1 VVDSVE
7 VVPDMNAPFVVKQS
21 TQWVL
26 RVLNGRLAGAER
38 PLHVGKYLRI
48 GHALDNDIVL
58 RGQGTAG
65 ISLLLDLADDQA
77 RVQVTSGEI
86 ALLGRPIGVNE
97 EAVLPPYVPL
107 QIGEFA
113 VAIGGDAEERWQE
126 AERIGQSIALPPI
139 TDKATAPERAGIAE
153 RLATRLYPVRDHF
166 TNRSSGMWFLAVLGI
181 LLLGFTAIAPITD
194 AIRGELYSPRAVKET
209 LSATG
214 FTGLKVTR
222 DVASQTLIVSGA
234 VSSDNDAM
242 RLRKLMADKFPGALV
257 DVTTPGSLAA
267 AATDILRNNKVDAEA
282 RPGRS
287 GAIRVVSEYLPQ
299 DRQIEL
305 TALLKRDLPTLK
317 TVEYQMDNRRGDRD
331 LQYFFN
337 ASRSGLATFV
347 DGNPGYIVTQDQT
360 RWFVGSVVPT
370 GHKILGIGNGRIIF
384 ERQGLI
390 EELVM

>member
-1 VVDSVE
+1 
-7 VVPDMNAPFVVKQS
+7 MNAPFVVKQS
-21 TQWVL
+21 TQWML

-38 PLHVGKYLRI
+38 PLHIGKFLRVGH
-48 GHALDNDIVL
+48 GLDNDIVL

-77 RVQVTSGEI
+77 RVRVTSGEI
-86 ALLGRPIGVNE
+86 SLLGRPIGVDE
-97 EAVLPPYVPL
+97 EATLPPYVPL

-113 VAIGGDAEERWQE
+113 VAIGGDVEERWQE
-126 AERIGQSIALPPI
+126 AERIGKSITVPH
-139 TDKATAPERAGIAE
+139 TSDETAPPERAGLAE
-153 RLATRLYPVRDHF
+153 RIATRLYPVRDHF
-166 TNRSSGMWFLAVLGI
+166 ANRSSGMWFLALLGI
-181 LLLGFTAIAPITD
+181 IMLGFAAIAPITD
-194 AIRGELYSPRAVKET
+194 AIRGELYSPRAVKAT

-222 DVASQTLIVSGA
+222 DTASQTLIISGA
-234 VSSDNDAM
+234 VSSDGDAL
-242 RLRKLMADKFPGALV
+242 RLRKLMTDKFPGSLV
-257 DVTTPGSLAA
+257 DVSTPSSLAA

-287 GAIRVVSEYLPQ
+287 GAIRIVTEYLPQ
-299 DRQIEL
+299 DRQVEL
-305 TALLKRDLPTLK
+305 TAILKRDLPALTN
-317 TVEYQMDNRRGDRD
+317 VEYQMDNRRGDRD
-331 LQYFFN
+331 LQYFFS
-337 ASRSGLATFV
+337 ASRSGLATYV

-370 GHKILGIGNGRIIF
+370 GHKILSIGGGRITF

>member
-1 VVDSVE
+1 VE
-7 VVPDMNAPFVVKQS
+7 AVPDMNAPFVVKQS
-21 TQWVL
+21 TLWVL

-38 PLHVGKYLRI
+38 PLHVGKYLRV

-77 RVQVTSGEI
+77 RVRVTSGEI
-86 ALLGRPIGVNE
+86 SLLGRPVGVDE
-97 EAVLPPYVPL
+97 EAILPPYVPL
-107 QIGEFA
+107 KIGEFA
-113 VAIGGDAEERWQE
+113 VAIGGDVEERWQE
-126 AERIGQSIALPPI
+126 AERIGQAITLPH
-139 TDKATAPERAGIAE
+139 TDDKVAEPERAGIAE
-153 RLATRLYPVRDHF
+153 RIATRLYPVRDHF
-166 TNRSSGMWFLAVLGI
+166 ANRSGGMWFLAFLGVM
-181 LLLGFTAIAPITD
+181 LLGFAAIAPVTD
-194 AIRGELYSPRAVKET
+194 AIRGELYSPRAVKAT

-222 DVASQTLIVSGA
+222 DAASDTLIISGA
-234 VSSDNDAM
+234 VSSDSNAS
-242 RLRKLMADKFPGALV
+242 RLRKLIAEKFPGALV
-257 DVTTPGSLAA
+257 DITTPVSLAA
-267 AATDILRNNKVDAEA
+267 AATDILRNNKVDADA

-287 GAIRVVSEYLPQ
+287 GAIRIITEYLPQ

-305 TALLKRDLPTLK
+305 TEILKRDLPALK
-317 TVEYQMDNRRGDRD
+317 NVEYQMDNRRGDRD
-331 LQYFFN
+331 LQYFF
-337 ASRSGLATFV
+337 STSGSGLASYV

-370 GHKILGIGNGRIIF
+370 GHKILAIGGGRIIF

>member
-1 VVDSVE
+1 
-7 VVPDMNAPFVVKQS
+7 MNAPFSMKQS

-38 PLHVGKYLRI
+38 PLHVGKYLRV
-48 GHALDNDIVL
+48 GHGLDNDIVL
-58 RGQGTAG
+58 RGEGTNG

-77 RVQVTSGEI
+77 RVKVTSGEI
-86 ALLGRPIGVNE
+86 FLLGRPISIDE
-97 EAVLPPYVPL
+97 EAILPPYVPL

-113 VAIGGDAEERWQE
+113 VAIGGDAQDRWQE
-126 AERIGQSIALPPI
+126 AERIGQLIAAPNSNDPV
-139 TDKATAPERAGIAE
+139 AAPERAGIME
-153 RLATRLYPVRDHF
+153 RFATRLYPVRDHF
-166 TNRSSGMWFLAVLGI
+166 VNRSSGMWFLVLAGVM
-181 LLLGFTAIAPITD
+181 LLGFASIAPVTD
-194 AIRGELYSPRAVKET
+194 AIRGELYSPRAVQAT
-209 LSATG
+209 LTATG

-222 DVASQTLIVSGA
+222 DPASGTLIISGA
-234 VSSDNDAM
+234 VSSDTDAA

-257 DVTTPGSLAA
+257 DITTPGSLAA

-287 GAIRVVSEYLPQ
+287 GSIRVVTEYLPQ

-305 TALLKRDLPTLK
+305 TALLKRDLPALK
-317 TVEYQMDNRRGDRD
+317 NVEYQMDNRRGDRD

-337 ASRSGLATFV
+337 ASRSGLATYV

-370 GHKILGIGNGRIIF
+370 GHKILSIGSGRVVF

-390 EELVM
+390 EELAM

>member
-1 VVDSVE
+1 
-7 VVPDMNAPFVVKQS
+7 MNAPFAVKSS

-38 PLHVGKYLRI
+38 PLHVGKYLRV

-58 RGQGTAG
+58 RGQDTTG

-77 RVQVTSGEI
+77 RVRVTSGQI
-86 ALLGRPIGVNE
+86 LLLGRPIGVDE
-97 EAVLPPYVPL
+97 EAILPPYVPL

-113 VAIGGDAEERWQE
+113 VAIGGDAEERWHE
-126 AERIGQSIALPPI
+126 AERLGKAIAVPQSHDPAAAP
-139 TDKATAPERAGIAE
+139 PERAGLAE
-153 RLATRLYPVRDHF
+153 RIATRLYPVRDHF
-166 TNRSSGMWFLAVLGI
+166 ANRPGGMWFLVALGVI
-181 LLLGFTAIAPITD
+181 LLGFAAIAPITD
-194 AIRGELYSPRAVKET
+194 AIRGELYSPRAVRAT
-209 LSATG
+209 LAATG
-214 FTGLKVTR
+214 YSTLKVTR
-222 DVASQTLIVSGA
+222 DAASKTVIVSGA
-234 VSSDNDAM
+234 VGSENDAL
-242 RLRKLMADKFPGALV
+242 RLRKIMAEKFPGALV

-282 RPGRS
+282 RAGRS
-287 GAIRVVSEYLPQ
+287 GAIRIITEYLPQ

-305 TALLKRDLPTLK
+305 TAILKRDLPLLK
-317 TVEYQMDNRRGDRD
+317 NVEYQMDNRRGDRD

-337 ASRSGLATFV
+337 ASRSGLATYV

-370 GHKILGIGNGRIIF
+370 GHKILAIGNGRIIF

>member
-1 VVDSVE
+1 
-7 VVPDMNAPFVVKQS
+7 MNAPFVVKQS
-21 TQWVL
+21 TLWVL
-26 RVLNGRLAGAER
+26 RVLNGRLSGAER
-38 PLHVGKYLRI
+38 PLHVGKYLRV

-58 RGQGTAG
+58 RGQGTNG

-77 RVQVTSGEI
+77 RVRVTSGEI
-86 ALLGRPIGVNE
+86 SLLGRPIGVDE
-97 EAVLPPYVPL
+97 EAILPPYVPL

-126 AERIGQSIALPPI
+126 AERIGQSIAVPHAAGE
-139 TDKATAPERAGIAE
+139 ATVPERAGLAE
-153 RLATRLYPVRDHF
+153 RIATRLYPVRDHF
-166 TNRSSGMWFLAVLGI
+166 ANRSSGMWFLALLGV
-181 LLLGFTAIAPITD
+181 LLLGFAAIAPITD
-194 AIRGELYSPRAVKET
+194 AIRGELYSPRAVKAT

-214 FTGLKVTR
+214 FSGLKVTR
-222 DVASQTLIVSGA
+222 DVASKTLIISGA
-234 VSSDNDAM
+234 VGSDNDAA

-257 DVTTPGSLAA
+257 DITTPGSLAA

-287 GAIRVVSEYLPQ
+287 GAIRVITEYLPQ

-305 TALLKRDLPTLK
+305 TALLKRDLPALK
-317 TVEYQMDNRRGDRD
+317 NVEYQMDNRRGDRD

-337 ASRSGLATFV
+337 ASRSGLATYV

-370 GHKILGIGNGRIIF
+370 GHKILGIGSGRIIF

-390 EELVM
+390 EELIM

>member
-1 VVDSVE
+1 
-7 VVPDMNAPFVVKQS
+7 MNAPFVVKQS
-21 TQWVL
+21 TSWVL

-38 PLHVGKYLRI
+38 PLHVGKYLSV

-58 RGQGTAG
+58 RGEGTNG

-77 RVQVTSGEI
+77 RVRVTSGTI
-86 ALLGRPIGVNE
+86 SLLGRPIGVDE
-97 EAVLPPYVPL
+97 EAILPPYVPL

-113 VAIGGDAEERWQE
+113 VAIGGDVEARWQE
-126 AERIGQSIALPPI
+126 AERLGQSLTVSHSAEPL
-139 TDKATAPERAGIAE
+139 AEPEQAGIAE
-153 RLATRLYPVRDHF
+153 RMATRLYPIRDHF
-166 TNRSSGMWFLAVLGI
+166 TNRSGGMWFLALLGVM
-181 LLLGFTAIAPITD
+181 LLGFAAIAPITD
-194 AIRGELYSPRAVKET
+194 AIRGELYSPRAVKAT
-209 LSATG
+209 LAATG
-214 FTGLKVTR
+214 FTGLKVMQ
-222 DVASQTLIVSGA
+222 DSASDTLIISGA
-234 VSSDNDAM
+234 VGSENDAM
-242 RLRKLMADKFPGALV
+242 RLRKLMSEKFPGALI
-257 DVTTPGSLAA
+257 DVTTPSSLAA

-287 GAIRVVSEYLPQ
+287 GAIRIVTEYLPQ

-305 TALLKRDLPTLK
+305 TAILKRDLPALT

-337 ASRSGLATFV
+337 ASQSGLATYV
-347 DGNPGYIVTQDQT
+347 DGTPGYIVTQDQT

-370 GHKILGIGNGRIIF
+370 GHKILSIGSGRIVF

>member
-1 VVDSVE
+1 
-7 VVPDMNAPFVVKQS
+7 MNAPFAVKSS

-38 PLHVGKYLRI
+38 PLHVGKYLRV
-48 GHALDNDIVL
+48 GHGLDNDIVL
-58 RGQGTAG
+58 RGQGTTG

-77 RVQVTSGEI
+77 RVRVTSGQI
-86 ALLGRPIGVNE
+86 SLLGRPIDVDE
-97 EAVLPPYVPL
+97 EAILPPYVPL

-126 AERIGQSIALPPI
+126 AERLGKAIAVPQSDDA
-139 TDKATAPERAGIAE
+139 AAAPSERARLAE
-153 RLATRLYPVRDHF
+153 RIATRLYPVRDHF
-166 TNRSSGMWFLAVLGI
+166 ANRPGGMWFLVALGLI
-181 LLLGFTAIAPITD
+181 LLGFAAIAPITE
-194 AIRGELYSPRAVKET
+194 AIRGELYSPRTVRAT

-214 FTGLKVTR
+214 FSSLKVTR
-222 DVASQTLIVSGA
+222 DAASETVIVSGA
-234 VSSDNDAM
+234 VGSENDAL
-242 RLRKLMADKFPGALV
+242 RLRKIMAEKFPGALV

-282 RPGRS
+282 RAGRS
-287 GAIRVVSEYLPQ
+287 GAIRIITEYLPQ

-305 TALLKRDLPTLK
+305 TAILKRDLPVLK
-317 TVEYQMDNRRGDRD
+317 NVEYQMDNRRGDRD

-337 ASRSGLATFV
+337 ASRSGLATYV

-370 GHKILGIGNGRIIF
+370 GHKILAIGNGRIIF

>member
-1 VVDSVE
+1 
-7 VVPDMNAPFVVKQS
+7 MNAPFVVKPS

-38 PLHVGKYLRI
+38 PLHIGKYLRV

-58 RGQGTAG
+58 RGQGTTG

-77 RVQVTSGEI
+77 RVRVTSGEI
-86 ALLGRPIGVNE
+86 SLLGRPIGIDE
-97 EAVLPPYVPL
+97 EAILPPYVPL

-113 VAIGGDAEERWQE
+113 VAIGGDVEERWHE
-126 AERIGQSIALPPI
+126 AERLGKAIAVPQNN
-139 TDKATAPERAGIAE
+139 DAAAAAAPERAGLAE
-153 RLATRLYPVRDHF
+153 RIATRLYPVRDHF
-166 TNRSSGMWFLAVLGI
+166 ANRTSGMWFLVALGVM
-181 LLLGFTAIAPITD
+181 LLGFAAIAPITE
-194 AIRGELYSPRAVKET
+194 AIRGELYSPRAVKAT
-209 LSATG
+209 LAATG
-214 FTGLKVTR
+214 FSSLKVTR
-222 DVASQTLIVSGA
+222 DAASKTVIISGA
-234 VSSDNDAM
+234 VGSENDAL
-242 RLRKLMADKFPGALV
+242 RLRKLMAEKFPGALI
-257 DVTTPGSLAA
+257 DVTTPASLAA

-282 RPGRS
+282 RAGRS
-287 GAIRVVSEYLPQ
+287 GAIRVITEYLPQ

-305 TALLKRDLPTLK
+305 TAILKRDLPSLK
-317 TVEYQMDNRRGDRD
+317 NVEYQMDNRRGDRD

-337 ASRSGLATFV
+337 GSRSGLATFV

>member
-1 VVDSVE
+1 
-7 VVPDMNAPFVVKQS
+7 MNAPFVVKQS
-21 TQWVL
+21 TSWVL

-38 PLHVGKYLRI
+38 PLHVGKYLSV

-58 RGQGTAG
+58 RGEGTNG

-77 RVQVTSGEI
+77 RVRVTSGTI
-86 ALLGRPIGVNE
+86 SLLGRPIGVDE
-97 EAVLPPYVPL
+97 EAILPPYVPL

-113 VAIGGDAEERWQE
+113 VAIGGDVEARWQE
-126 AERIGQSIALPPI
+126 AERLGQSLIVSHSAEPL
-139 TDKATAPERAGIAE
+139 AEPEQAGIAE
-153 RLATRLYPVRDHF
+153 RMATRLYPIRDHF
-166 TNRSSGMWFLAVLGI
+166 TNRSGGMWFLALLGVM
-181 LLLGFTAIAPITD
+181 LLGFAAIAPITD
-194 AIRGELYSPRAVKET
+194 AIRGELYSPRAVKAT
-209 LSATG
+209 LAATG
-214 FTGLKVTR
+214 FTSLKVMQ
-222 DVASQTLIVSGA
+222 DSASDTLIISGA
-234 VSSDNDAM
+234 VGSENDAM
-242 RLRKLMADKFPGALV
+242 RLRKLMSEKFPGALI
-257 DVTTPGSLAA
+257 DVTTPSSLAA

-287 GAIRVVSEYLPQ
+287 GAIRIVTEYLPQ

-305 TALLKRDLPTLK
+305 TAILKRDLPALT

-337 ASRSGLATFV
+337 ASQSGLATYV
-347 DGNPGYIVTQDQT
+347 DGTPGYIVTQDQT

-370 GHKILGIGNGRIIF
+370 GHKILSIGSGRIVF

>member
-1 VVDSVE
+1 
-7 VVPDMNAPFVVKQS
+7 MNAPFVVKQS
-21 TQWVL
+21 TLWVL

-38 PLHVGKYLRI
+38 PLHVGKYLSV

-77 RVQVTSGEI
+77 RVRVTSGTI
-86 ALLGRPIGVNE
+86 SLLGRPIGVDE
-97 EAVLPPYVPL
+97 EAILPPYVPL

-113 VAIGGDAEERWQE
+113 VAIGGDVEERWQE
-126 AERIGQSIALPPI
+126 AERIGQSIAVPH
-139 TDKATAPERAGIAE
+139 TEDHDAEPERAGLSE
-153 RLATRLYPVRDHF
+153 RIATRLYPVRDHF
-166 TNRSSGMWFLAVLGI
+166 ANRSGGMWFLALLGVM
-181 LLLGFTAIAPITD
+181 LLGFAAIAPVTE
-194 AIRGELYSPRAVKET
+194 AIRGELYSPRAVKAT

-214 FTGLKVTR
+214 FSGLKVTR
-222 DVASQTLIVSGA
+222 DSASNTLIISGA
-234 VSSDNDAM
+234 VSSEGDAL
-242 RLRKLMADKFPGALV
+242 RLRKLMSDKFPGALV
-257 DVTTPGSLAA
+257 DITTPSSLAA
-267 AATDILRNNKVDAEA
+267 AATDILRNNKVDADA

-287 GAIRVVSEYLPQ
+287 GAIRIITEYLPQ

-305 TALLKRDLPTLK
+305 TTLLKRDLPALK
-317 TVEYQMDNRRGDRD
+317 NVEYQMDNRRGDRD

-337 ASRSGLATFV
+337 TSGSGLATYV

-370 GHKILGIGNGRIIF
+370 GHKILAIGGGRIIF

-390 EELVM
+390 EELAM

>member
-1 VVDSVE
+1 
-7 VVPDMNAPFVVKQS
+7 M
-21 TQWVL
+21 
-26 RVLNGRLAGAER
+26 NGRLSGAER
-38 PLHVGKYLRI
+38 PLHVGKYLRV

-58 RGQGTAG
+58 RGQGTNG

-77 RVQVTSGEI
+77 RVRVTSGEI
-86 ALLGRPIGVNE
+86 SLLGRPIGVDE
-97 EAVLPPYVPL
+97 EAILPPYVPL

-126 AERIGQSIALPPI
+126 AERIGQSIAVPH
-139 TDKATAPERAGIAE
+139 TTGEATVPERAGLAE
-153 RLATRLYPVRDHF
+153 RIATRLYPVRDHF
-166 TNRSSGMWFLAVLGI
+166 ANRSSGMWFLALLGV
-181 LLLGFTAIAPITD
+181 LLLGFAAIAPITD
-194 AIRGELYSPRAVKET
+194 AIRGELHSPRAVKAT

-214 FTGLKVTR
+214 FSGLKVTR
-222 DVASQTLIVSGA
+222 DVASKTLIISGA
-234 VSSDNDAM
+234 VGSDNDAA

-257 DVTTPGSLAA
+257 DITTPGSLAA

-287 GAIRVVSEYLPQ
+287 RAIRVITEYLPQ

-305 TALLKRDLPTLK
+305 TALLKRDLPALK
-317 TVEYQMDNRRGDRD
+317 NVEYQMDNRRGDRD

-337 ASRSGLATFV
+337 ASRSGLATYV

-370 GHKILGIGNGRIIF
+370 GHKILGIGGGRIIF